1 MLEANR
7 PPVRPSCVP
16 RLKLNEPPIAQL
28 GPPPPAA
35 PAPVPLLVKEVLRR
49 IDVSAAT
56 MPKGS
61 APIQAAASP
70 SKRRLHDTQAPP
82 RRPWQPRRSPAGGD
96 FLSRLAAVEAK
107 ERDAYPRPEE
117 SKLLQP
123 NRLATPFVPSVRRQR
138 AASLQPPEL
147 MEQLVSLSDQISQLQ
162 RAKGHL
168 PYGGFSGQGRRAS
181 LGGPYPGY
189 LSSYELTGGVYR
201 M

>member
-16 RLKLNEPPIAQL
+16 RLKLNEPPIAQRA
-28 GPPPPAA
+28 PPPP
-35 PAPVPLLVKEVLRR
+35 PPVPLLAKEVLRR

-61 APIQAAASP
+61 APIRAAASP
-70 SKRRLHDTQAPP
+70 AKRRMHDTEAPP
-82 RRPWQPRRSPAGGD
+82 RRPRQPRRSPAGGD

-123 NRLATPFVPSVRRQR
+123 NLAAPFVPPVRRQR

-162 RAKGHL
+162 RANWHL
-168 PYGGFSGQGRRAS
+168 PYGCISGQGRRAS
-181 LGGPYPGY
+181 LGGPYGPYLGY
-189 LSSYELTGGVYR
+189 LSSYVLTGGVYR